1 MARRNVRPPLSQAD
15 YRLTKDGLP
24 VHSFR
29 SLLGDLATL
38 ARNTVVTAITPNYPL
53 TVLTRPTPIQHKAFD
68 LLGITP
74 VASSADLPQSI
85 PSLIQDLARF
95 RRQEARCK
103 ARYEVGGANREAMED
118 CTEALRL
125 SPDYADAYCERGVI
139 RAQSYGD
146 NQAALQ
152 DFNTA
157 IRLRPNFARALF
169 KRGNTKARL
178 NDLQGAL
185 ADYNETLRLDPKS
198 ADAYFNRGVVFYKLG
213 DQRTALAD
221 LQQAQGLYS
230 AAGDQGGAQR
240 SASAAR
246 EVQST
251 PPPPRR

>member
-1 MARRNVRPPLSQAD
+1 
-15 YRLTKDGLP
+15 
-24 VHSFR
+24 
-29 SLLGDLATL
+29 
-38 ARNTVVTAITPNYPL
+38 
-53 TVLTRPTPIQHKAFD
+53 
-68 LLGITP
+68 
-74 VASSADLPQSI
+74 
-85 PSLIQDLARF
+85 
-95 RRQEARCK
+95 
-103 ARYEVGGANREAMED
+103 
-118 CTEALRL
+118 
-125 SPDYADAYCERGVI
+125 
-139 RAQSYGD
+139 
-146 NQAALQ
+146 
-152 DFNTA
+152 
-157 IRLRPNFARALF
+157 LF

-185 ADYNETLRLDPKS
+185 ADYNETLRVDPKS